1 MNRTANERTSE
12 RASGGSITAP
22 TVSHSDRDS
31 QREMRG
37 YHLQRLMLRVNRVGI
52 ARLFSLVC
60 LFRCSVVLF
69 EYYLFSRYADVCF
82 IAMCVVAI
90 SFI

>member
-1 MNRTANERTSE
+1 
-12 RASGGSITAP
+12 
-22 TVSHSDRDS
+22 
-31 QREMRG
+31 
-37 YHLQRLMLRVNRVGI
+37 MLRVNRVGI

-90 SFI
+90 SFIEFLKRYEDVREIVMPSRAHNFNPYHCYL